1 MLLLRLLVQY
11 GWRWIQVYVLYAIT
25 EGRLSCCE
33 RNNDMHFHP
42 QQRESGKIDSK
53 TLRNHHLHQI
63 TRITWWRWWFLSG
76 INFSSAGD
84 LWTKRPC
91 PPGGRNGPR
100 NCWSG
105 QFLGRRLWPPMQNFP
120 AKGPRTLCATPEW
133 GIQTPR
139 SADTDRM
146 LSHRFKNNLTSTQ
159 GIATHIPNPC
169 PQLSYIGSHLCAA
182 PEI

>member
-1 MLLLRLLVQY
+1 
-11 GWRWIQVYVLYAIT
+11 
-25 EGRLSCCE
+25 
-33 RNNDMHFHP
+33 
-42 QQRESGKIDSK
+42 
-53 TLRNHHLHQI
+53 
-63 TRITWWRWWFLSG
+63 
-76 INFSSAGD
+76 
-84 LWTKRPC
+84 
-91 PPGGRNGPR
+91 
-100 NCWSG
+100 
-105 QFLGRRLWPPMQNFP
+105 MQNFP